1 MPTDLLSHYKIRLM
15 KPEDLGVALT
25 WAAKEGWNPG
35 IYDAEPFWAADPTGF
50 FIGEVNGR
58 AISTYSAVKY
68 GSTFSFHGF
77 YIVESRLEEMPSFR
91 MFTCMRSLD

>member
-1 MPTDLLSHYKIRLM
+1 M